1 MNQPLVSII
10 INNFNYARFLGQC
23 IESALA
29 QTYSKKEIIVVDDGS
44 TDNSQEIIRS
54 FGSRITPFF
63 NSNGGQY
70 TALNTGFQASQGDWV
85 MFLDSDDFLDPK
97 AIDFASVFFS
107 KPQISK
113 IQFCMQWV
121 NEVGNMLPKI
131 NPFLK
136 EELCPRRIKHWYFQS
151 GSYPCSPGSGNLY
164 KRDFLKGLFPLDN
177 SCLSD
182 GDSILLACAVVT
194 GDIYTVRK
202 PLVFYR
208 RHGRN
213 DSSASNIGSSFFCR
227 ETHRA
232 ILRFNYARAYAANRN
247 IFFSS
252 QALNRGLH
260 FLQLRITSLML
271 CGKEHPIPG
280 DHPLLVYS
288 DAFRAF
294 FIDQPLSWTKK
305 LAALT
310 YIFLISLAPSGWAH
324 SLANIRYR
332 Q

>member
-121 NEVGNMLPKI
+121 NEVGHMLPKI
-131 NPFLK
+131 NP
-136 EELCPRRIKHWYFQS
+136 
-151 GSYPCSPGSGNLY
+151 
-164 KRDFLKGLFPLDN
+164 
-177 SCLSD
+177 
-182 GDSILLACAVVT
+182 
-194 GDIYTVRK
+194 
-202 PLVFYR
+202 
-208 RHGRN
+208 
-213 DSSASNIGSSFFCR
+213 
-227 ETHRA
+227 
-232 ILRFNYARAYAANRN
+232 
-247 IFFSS
+247 
-252 QALNRGLH
+252 
-260 FLQLRITSLML
+260 
-271 CGKEHPIPG
+271 
-280 DHPLLVYS
+280 
-288 DAFRAF
+288 
-294 FIDQPLSWTKK
+294 
-305 LAALT
+305 
-310 YIFLISLAPSGWAH
+310 
-324 SLANIRYR
+324 
-332 Q
+332 